1 MNSDDIIHYDKEV
14 YSERGEQI
22 WIYNKNGIPGARSI
36 FAGTG
41 EYADFLDNWNMER
54 HENLLQ
60 AVNNYI
66 NVADSL
72 FEFMN
77 G

>member
-1 MNSDDIIHYDKEV
+1 MDL
-14 YSERGEQI
+14 Q
-22 WIYNKNGIPGARSI
+22 KNGILSACSI